1 MNQIA
6 FSGLCIGLDNAGK
19 TTLLRNLSKSNR
31 MEIFPTSTMELH
43 YIQSKYLEKLVL
55 IYDMSGNGRHRD
67 SWRLMYKEVQAII
80 YVIDSSQK
88 EDRFILQRILL
99 DEIFNDEYV
108 KKSAIPFLFLL
119 NKQDCKSYYE
129 KEDII
134 KYLGLDQKKIKN
146 RFIFKET
153 SGFKGQGLVEAF
165 ELLAGAIQQKKN

>member
-67 SWRLMYKEVQAII
+67 SWRLMYKEV
-80 YVIDSSQK
+80 
-88 EDRFILQRILL
+88 
-99 DEIFNDEYV
+99 
-108 KKSAIPFLFLL
+108 
-119 NKQDCKSYYE
+119 
-129 KEDII
+129 
-134 KYLGLDQKKIKN
+134 
-146 RFIFKET
+146 
-153 SGFKGQGLVEAF
+153 
-165 ELLAGAIQQKKN
+165 